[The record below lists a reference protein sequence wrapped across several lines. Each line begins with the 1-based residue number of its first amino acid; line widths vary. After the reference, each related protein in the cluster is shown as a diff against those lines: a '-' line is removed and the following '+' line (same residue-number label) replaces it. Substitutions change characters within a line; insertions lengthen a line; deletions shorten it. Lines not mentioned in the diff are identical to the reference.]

1 MADPVETERV
11 PASPAKAATRYEDD
25 LYGWVQEQI
34 ALLRAGRFAEL
45 DAENVA
51 EELSDV
57 GDEQYD
63 KLQSALEVLLK
74 HMLKWDRQPQR
85 RSASWEITMAAQ
97 RERMA
102 TVIRKNPRLKS
113 RLSEAVEDGYRLAR
127 LDAAREMRVKP
138 AALPA
143 TCPYDWASITTRP
156 FERDEG

>member
-1 MADPVETERV
+1 M
-11 PASPAKAATRYEDD
+11 
-25 LYGWVQEQI
+25 
-34 ALLRAGRFAEL
+34 LRAGRFDEL

-57 GDEQYD
+57 GSEQYD

-74 HMLKWDRQPQR
+74 HMLKWDHQPQR
-85 RSASWEITMAAQ
+85 RSASSEITIAAQ

-102 TVIRKNPRLKS
+102 TVIRKNPGLKS

-127 LDAAREMRVKP
+127 LDAARGMRVKP

-143 TCPYDWASITTRP
+143 TCPYDWETVTTRP
-156 FERDEG
+156 FERDEPPDRSP